1 MKCYYVV
8 YKATPNSI
16 VEARAVI
23 TENIDDYFPTG
34 TIILDIYRM
43 ISMPDKKGVVK

>member
-16 VEARAVI
+16 IEARAII

-34 TIILDIYRM
+34 TIILDIYEM
-43 ISMPDKKGVVK
+43 IKMPYKTGIVK

>member
-16 VEARAVI
+16 VEARAIV
-23 TENIDDYFPTG
+23 TENIDNYFPIG
-34 TIILDIYRM
+34 TIILDIYEM
-43 ISMPDKKGVVK
+43 ISMPDKQGVVK